1 MLNMSVAAGGVGEQR
16 HDNDVPG
23 ERGALLPAAAAAPHV
38 PLAARAAPPHGL
50 HIPEPGCALLA
61 APCER

>member
-1 MLNMSVAAGGVGEQR
+1 MLTASFAVGGISEQR
-16 HDNDVPG
+16 HHYDVPG
-23 ERGALLPAAAAAPHV
+23 ERRPLLPAAAAAPHV

-50 HIPEPGCALLA
+50 HIPEPGCARLA